1 MRDKPDVKCLVC
13 ERPLKS
19 VAAHLRIVHKMS
31 VDEYKAWAKE
41 HLNIEPDQI
50 DLGWTLGK
58 GGFKGGP
65 TERAAEALKYRKE
78 HNDPVNEQ
86 FETLSK
92 AETANYKKRYNILFR
107 QADFDP
113 ALEPGVRQIV
123 MNEMII
129 ERYQAY
135 INAQTMKIRPGDSV
149 KNANLGEA
157 HRVIKELGVQNL
169 ALMNSMG
176 LTREKKLAQK
186 KHVETTP
193 SRLVTAYTQELQ
205 RLTPEERKRL
215 QEDEDDA
222 VRRFLH
228 NEASLLTLVP
238 ASAIEEDEDGESA

>member
-1 MRDKPDVKCLVC
+1 
-13 ERPLKS
+13 
-19 VAAHLRIVHKMS
+19 MS
-31 VDEYKAWAKE
+31 VDEYMAWAKE
-41 HLNIEPDQI
+41 HLNLNPDQV
-50 DLGWTLGK
+50 DLGWTLRK
-58 GGFKGGP
+58 GGFVDGP
-65 TERAAEALKYRKE
+65 GRVVDNAKAYRKE
-78 HNDPVNEQ
+78 HKDPVSEQ
-86 FETLSK
+86 FDTLSN
-92 AETANYKKRYNILFR
+92 AENVNYKKRFDILFR

-135 INAQTMKIRPGDSV
+135 INAQTLKIRPGDSI
-149 KNANLGEA
+149 KNQNLSEA
-157 HRVIKELGVQNL
+157 HRVIKELSAQNL
-169 ALMNSMG
+169 AAMNSMG

-193 SRLVTAYTQELQ
+193 SRLVTAYAQEKQ

-228 NEASLLTLVP
+228 NEASLLQLVP
-238 ASAIEEDEDGESA
+238 TQAVEEEEDEQPL